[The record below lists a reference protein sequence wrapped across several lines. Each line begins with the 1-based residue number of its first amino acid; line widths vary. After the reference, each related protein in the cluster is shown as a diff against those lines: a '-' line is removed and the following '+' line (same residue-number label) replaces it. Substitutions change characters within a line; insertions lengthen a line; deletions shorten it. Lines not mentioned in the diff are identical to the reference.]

1 TRREGP
7 PDRPASLDFPVPIYE
22 FRCPKGHLFESFH
35 RMSDPD
41 PEVCEVCGASPL
53 VKVMHPV
60 PIHFKG
66 SGFYST
72 DYGRGGRKREPE
84 GGGDGAKKDD
94 GGGEKSTEKVEKK

>member
-1 TRREGP
+1 M
-7 PDRPASLDFPVPIYE
+7 PIYE
-22 FRCPKGHLFESFH
+22 FRCPKGHLFEVFH

-53 VKVMHPV
+53 QKVLHPV

-72 DYGRGGRKREPE
+72 DYGRGSRKREGDGE
-84 GGGDGAKKDD
+84 GVTKKDEKKDTAKTETKAAADSSSGGG
-94 GGGEKSTEKVEKK
+94 GGSTSSSS